1 VAVGERLEG
10 LLEEF
15 FVGVLGVE
23 AELGP
28 VPAQLLLALEHHR
41 AVNALSAVLAHCL
54 NMRH

>member
-1 VAVGERLEG
+1 
-10 LLEEF
+10 
-15 FVGVLGVE
+15 
-23 AELGP
+23 